1 MNVIRSVTGTT
12 TAPIPMRG
20 KFQTIISQ
28 LLLFVPRIAGQ
39 QQQLTTSSS
48 SNQPYFVS
56 LPFLIIKTCI
66 LALKFAESNDGC
78 IRAGAAFPGSSC
90 RDTFVCATSNN
101 AFSLLTILPST
112 RTHRIQMQFDCT
124 IFRGKKEKNHCL
136 FRKRACLVPRALS
149 ILSHT
154 CWFVVLSSTDSDTPT
169 KYPPSPMRTC
179 PTIMQKE

>member
-101 AFSLLTILPST
+101 AFSLLTILPYPRLAHTESKCSST
-112 RTHRIQMQFDCT
+112 AQFSEVRRRRITVFFGSVLVLCPVPCPSCLKLVGLLYFLPQIRTHQPNIHRRQ
-124 IFRGKKEKNHCL
+124 
-136 FRKRACLVPRALS
+136 
-149 ILSHT
+149 
-154 CWFVVLSSTDSDTPT
+154 
-169 KYPPSPMRTC
+169 
-179 PTIMQKE
+179 